1 MWTLLVIVLGVAQD
15 WPQFRGV
22 NAAGVA
28 EETSLAVQFGPSSNV
43 VWKTA
48 IPKGLSSPSI
58 GGNRIFLTGVEDEKL
73 FTFALDRETGRV
85 LWRRQAP
92 RPRRQELQESNH
104 PASPTPATDGKSVYV
119 FFADFGLLSYGPD
132 GDELWRLPLGP
143 FNNPFGHGSSPI
155 LVGDLVLQV
164 CDQDEGSFFIAVD
177 KATGRVV
184 WRTARPH
191 AQRGYA
197 TPVLYRPPEGGLQ
210 VLVIGSYQLNVYDVA
225 TGKLVWWIRGF
236 PWQIKPTPVL
246 TADAVYVVTRA
257 GESDPGEQEIVPPFP
272 RALEQLDDNGDGKLS
287 KEEIIDEK
295 AIGRFDEYLDLD
307 DSGFL
312 EERDWNQF
320 RMRREG
326 MNALWAYRLGGEGD
340 MTERNF
346 MWKDSSSL
354 PNVPSPLLYRGVLYT
369 LKEGGILTSFDPET
383 GEILKRAR
391 LSGALGAY
399 YASPVASDGK
409 IYAVSEEGKVAV
421 IRAGAQWELLAV
433 NAMDEGSK
441 STPAIVDG
449 KLYIR
454 TYDALYSFEQKN

>member
-1 MWTLLVIVLGVAQD
+1 M
-15 WPQFRGV
+15 
-22 NAAGVA
+22 
-28 EETSLAVQFGPSSNV
+28 
-43 VWKTA
+43 
-48 IPKGLSSPSI
+48 
-58 GGNRIFLTGVEDEKL
+58 
-73 FTFALDRETGRV
+73 
-85 LWRRQAP
+85 
-92 RPRRQELQESNH
+92 
-104 PASPTPATDGKSVYV
+104 
-119 FFADFGLLSYGPD
+119 
-132 GDELWRLPLGP
+132 
-143 FNNPFGHGSSPI
+143 
-155 LVGDLVLQV
+155 
-164 CDQDEGSFFIAVD
+164 
-177 KATGRVV
+177 
-184 WRTARPH
+184 
-191 AQRGYA
+191 
-197 TPVLYRPPEGGLQ
+197 
-210 VLVIGSYQLNVYDVA
+210 LVIGSYQLNVYDVA